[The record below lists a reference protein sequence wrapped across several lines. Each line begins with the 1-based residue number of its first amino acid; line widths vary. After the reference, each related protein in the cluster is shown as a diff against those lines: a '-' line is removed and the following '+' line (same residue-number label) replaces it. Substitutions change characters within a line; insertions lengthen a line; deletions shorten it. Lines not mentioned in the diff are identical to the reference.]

1 MDGIKTSMAKVVVL
15 SNHVS
20 SLINFRGKLIE
31 EMVASGHRVSAAAP
45 DDVGSYRAALD
56 RLGVRYLQV
65 SLDRASTNPFSDLR
79 SIRSL
84 HDLLRGER
92 PDVVFS
98 YTTKP
103 VIYGSLASSLAR
115 VPLVS
120 SMITGLGYAFSGG
133 GLKRLLV
140 NRVARLLYYHS
151 LRKNQVVFFQN
162 PDDMQLFRH
171 LGLVHAKH
179 RVVLVN
185 GSGVDVEHYRPAPF
199 PGTPSF
205 LLIARLIEEKGVRQY
220 VEAARIVKSRYPQ
233 VRFRLVGFL
242 DKNPT
247 SIQSWELESWQSEG
261 VVEYLG
267 RLHDVRPA
275 IADASVYVLPSYYRE
290 GIPRSVLE
298 AMSMGRAIVTTDS
311 PGCRETVRPGING
324 FLVPAQDVEGLSL
337 ALERFLLQPEL
348 QQSMGEASRR
358 LAVEKFDVRDVN
370 RVILGNLGLLDEAHC

>member
-1 MDGIKTSMAKVVVL
+1 MAKIIVL
-15 SNHVS
+15 GNVLS
-20 SLINFRGKLIE
+20 SLINFRGKLLE
-31 EMVASGHRVSAAAP
+31 EMVARGHRVSAATP
-45 DDVGSYRAALD
+45 DDVGRYQPELE

-65 SLDRASTNPFSDLR
+65 PLDRASTNPLHDLH

-84 HDLLRGER
+84 LDLFRRER

-103 VIYGSLASSLAR
+103 VLYGSLASSLAR

-133 GLKRLLV
+133 GMKRLLI
-140 NRVARLLYYHS
+140 NRIARLLYYHS
-151 LRKNQVVFFQN
+151 LRNNQVVFFQN
-162 PDDMQLFRH
+162 PDDMDLFRR

-179 RVVLVN
+179 KVVLVN
-185 GSGVDVEHYRPAPF
+185 GSGVDVEHYRPAPL
-199 PGTPSF
+199 PSTPSF

-220 VEAARIVKSRYPQ
+220 VEAARNVKSRYPH
-233 VRFRLVGFL
+233 VRFRLVGFP

-247 SIQSWELESWQSEG
+247 SIQGWELESWQSEG
-261 VVEYLG
+261 VIEYLG
-267 RLHDVRPA
+267 RLYDVRPA

-290 GIPRSVLE
+290 GVPRSILE

-324 FLVPAQDVEGLSL
+324 FLVPTHDAEKLAL
-337 ALERFLLQPEL
+337 ALERFLIKPQL

-358 LAVEKFDVRDVN
+358 LAVAKFDVRDVN
-370 RVILGNLGLLDEAHC
+370 RVILGNLGLLDEAPC